1 MDYLRTLGTAA
12 VSSIVQKSGLNLPF
26 SLGRKL
32 PPLDAL
38 SIWTLYDAV
47 KRVYATL
54 LTIKSVLIP
63 TQDDATPVSVFEFNS
78 QHRRNLL
85 PVAQNAVR
93 RLRVTRHPD
102 ILKFMD
108 VVEGDGTI
116 YIMTERV
123 KPLSEELISWEAK
136 PVKDRQDW
144 LLWGLHRIAVR
155 TQVLNCSL
163 G

>member
-1 MDYLRTLGTAA
+1 MQLSGYIPLF
-12 VSSIVQKSGLNLPF
+12 SIKP
-26 SLGRKL
+26 
-32 PPLDAL
+32 
-38 SIWTLYDAV
+38 
-47 KRVYATL
+47 
-54 LTIKSVLIP
+54 VLIP
-63 TQDDATPVSVFEFNS
+63 VQDDATPVSVFEFNS

-108 VVEGDGTI
+108 VVEGDGII

-144 LLWGLHRIAVR
+144 LLWGLHRITVR
-155 TQVLNCSL
+155 TEVLNWSL